1 VRTFGICTTVAP
13 VASPVATQT
22 PVASPVA
29 TRTPVASPV
38 ATQTPVASPVGTQ
51 TPVASPV
58 ATQTPVASPVATKCQ
73 DSSVR
78 VVVNNRPRSC
88 LWVSRKKVQKRCDK
102 PGVLES
108 CPVTCG
114 EICTPFDTEGDFV
127 MKNDRTRDCAFVVK
141 KIEKRCA
148 KNIFRCNCP
157 VTCTGY
163 SYD

>member
-1 VRTFGICTTVAP
+1 MCTTFSP
-13 VASPVATQT
+13 VPSPVATQT
-22 PVASPVA
+22 PVASPSSK
-29 TRTPVASPV
+29 PSPEPSSQPN
-38 ATQTPVASPVGTQ
+38 ARPSSQPSARPSSQPSAR
-51 TPVASPV
+51 PS
-58 ATQTPVASPVATKCQ
+58 QTPVASPVATKCQ